1 MIHFS
6 HTWWFTNDM
15 STTHCGT
22 NIVRIRVGLFN
33 DILRFD
39 YALHLILLLNL
50 ILCLTAQ
57 FEIMDLHVFCFYVGI
72 LLLFFLMKRCVFSI
86 LQKKNAPL
94 FTGGNPKKCVFFL
107 ILPKSILKIYVGRNW
122 YLFLEQLLFENQE
135 KNALFWISACKL
147 GCVFFFAKLKKRTFS
162 SKKKVIWFPRKNK
175 IRANPI
181 TFL

>member
-1 MIHFS
+1 MILQFIKFWICNSTHVCILLGVKLMIHFS

-72 LLLFFLMKRCVFSI
+72 LLLFFFDEKVR
-86 LQKKNAPL
+86 
-94 FTGGNPKKCVFFL
+94 FF
-107 ILPKSILKIYVGRNW
+107 N
-122 YLFLEQLLFENQE
+122 
-135 KNALFWISACKL
+135 
-147 GCVFFFAKLKKRTFS
+147 FAKKKRTPIYRRK
-162 SKKKVIWFPRKNK
+162 SKKVRF
-175 IRANPI
+175 
-181 TFL
+181 FLDSSEKYTQNICW

>member
-1 MIHFS
+1 MILQFIKFWICNSTHVCILLGVKLMIHFS

-57 FEIMDLHVFCFYVGI
+57 FECSPVYI
-72 LLLFFLMKRCVFSI
+72 LPFFRI
-86 LQKKNAPL
+86 
-94 FTGGNPKKCVFFL
+94 L
-107 ILPKSILKIYVGRNW
+107 ILKGISHRTKWKSFKTPTQRAKILISISHSLYLEIMFRNCIA
-122 YLFLEQLLFENQE
+122 YFVN
-135 KNALFWISACKL
+135 
-147 GCVFFFAKLKKRTFS
+147 
-162 SKKKVIWFPRKNK
+162 
-175 IRANPI
+175 
-181 TFL
+181 